1 MLMPERQVRHSF
13 SASLDP
19 GVKMP
24 RKGQTLYISSPYAP
38 SGMGIWWTDRKSPEG
53 KRLFNVGNVRPNG
66 EQPPLFQM

>member
-1 MLMPERQVRHSF
+1 MLMTERTLRHSF
-13 SASLDP
+13 GASLEA

-24 RKGQTLYISSPYAP
+24 RKGHTLYISSPYAP